1 VSPLK
6 LIVGDILYDTAS
18 KDIGILVRRF
28 ESGDTIVMEEEA
40 FTIAAWEIYWM
51 NDGMQFYSEYGLTTR
66 LSSDDFLLL
75 GHI

>member
-1 VSPLK
+1 M
-6 LIVGDILYDTAS
+6 IVGDILYDTAS

-40 FTIAAWEIYWM
+40 FAIAAWEIYWM